1 MSDESTIKEIDFT
14 PRKSRDPELQEAYD
28 EYFAKGGKV
37 TVCVANAR
45 TEGAA
50 TNPWQK
56 TKKKKEE
63 K

>member
-1 MSDESTIKEIDFT
+1 MSEESNIESIDFK

-45 TEGAA
+45 TEGAV
-50 TNPWQK
+50 TNPWQRS
-56 TKKKKEE
+56 KKKKEE

>member
-14 PRKSRDPELQEAYD
+14 PRTSKDPELQQAYD

-45 TEGAA
+45 TEGAL
-50 TNPWQK
+50 TNPWQRS
-56 TKKKKEE
+56 KKKKED